1 MLVTVFWGAVLWVLY
16 AYLLYPLML
25 LLMSAGKRAVRHGAP
40 ETWPQVSLV
49 IAAHNEEAVLGEKLE
64 NSLALDYPLDRI
76 QIIVA
81 SDGSTDTTEAIAASY
96 ADRGV
101 VLHQVKERGGK
112 TQAQNEAVRLAQG
125 EFIVFSDANSM
136 YDVQAL
142 KRIIEP
148 FADPAIGCVCGELR
162 YANPDGDAAGK
173 GEGVY
178 WRYEQF
184 LKRRESA
191 LSSTLGAN
199 GAIYALRRDLFAE
212 LEADI
217 ISDFIMPVRVW
228 RRGFRVVYEPDA
240 IAEERSGGT
249 FADEFHRR
257 TRIIARSLRG
267 LWSERGVLNP
277 LVYGWFA
284 VQMISHKLMRWM
296 VPLAMIAAFFSN
308 ALMWDVAPY
317 GIFFSVQIV
326 LYGLAFLG
334 NLLPS
339 QLGRLVVFYIPAHF
353 VAINAGALL
362 GLLRFLS
369 GRSYRIWQ
377 PTSRS

>member
-1 MLVTVFWGAVLWVLY
+1 MLVTVFWGAILWVLY
-16 AYLLYPLML
+16 AYLLYPLIL
-25 LLMSAGKRAVRHGAP
+25 SLMSAGKRAVRHGAP
-40 ETWPQVSLV
+40 KTWPQVSLV

-64 NSLALDYPLDRI
+64 NSLALDYPPDRM

-81 SDGSTDTTEAIAASY
+81 SDGSTDATEAIAASY
-96 ADRGV
+96 ANRGV
-101 VLHQVKERGGK
+101 VLHQVEERGGK
-112 TQAQNEAVRLAQG
+112 TQAQNEAVALSQSQ
-125 EFIVFSDANSM
+125 FIVFSDANSI
-136 YDVQAL
+136 YDGQAL

-148 FADPAIGCVCGELR
+148 FADSTIGCVCGELR
-162 YANPDGDAAGK
+162 YANPEGDAAGK

-199 GAIYALRRDLFAE
+199 GAIYALRRDLFEELDAE
-212 LEADI
+212 I

-240 IAEERSGGT
+240 IAEERSGST

-277 LVYGWFA
+277 LAHGWFA

-296 VPLAMIAAFFSN
+296 VPLAMIAAFASN
-308 ALMWDVAPY
+308 ALLRDTAPY
-317 GIFFSVQIV
+317 GLFFDVQLV
-326 LYGLAFLG
+326 LYGLAILG
-334 NLLPS
+334 NLLPA
-339 QLGRLVVFYIPAHF
+339 QLGRLALFYIPAHF